1 MLVYEYTM
9 IHYWQKS
16 FYTYKNYIFKSA
28 AVPNEDVLQV

>member
-16 FYTYKNYIFKSA
+16 FYT
-28 AVPNEDVLQV
+28 